1 MAYHTQN
8 DVESLLKQLNF
19 TFTANSK
26 ITATDLATFLADTD
40 RYIDNRLASHYV
52 TPVVDAA
59 GVLILKPVAAQLTAA
74 KCWRIIYAAQ
84 PGESNKA
91 KEWERLSESVLGMI
105 VSKQMALGSATRVS
119 LSDKPYSA
127 MADSEAIWKMNTD
140 QW

>member
-1 MAYHTQN
+1 MAYHAQA
-8 DVESLLKQLNF
+8 DVEALLKQLNF
-19 TFTANSK
+19 TFTTSSK

-40 RYIDNRLASHYV
+40 RYIDNRLVNHYI
-52 TPVVDAA
+52 TPVVDAV

-91 KEWERLSESVLGMI
+91 KEWERMSESVLAMI
-105 VSKQMALGSATRVS
+105 ISKQMSLGNATRVS
-119 LSDKPYSA
+119 PSDSPWSA
-127 MADSEAIWKMNTD
+127 MADSEALWKMNKD

>member
-1 MAYHTQN
+1 MSYHTQA
-8 DVESLLKQLNF
+8 DVEALLKQLNF
-19 TFTANSK
+19 TFTATSK
-26 ITATDLATFLADTD
+26 ITVTDLATYMADTD
-40 RYIDNRLASHYV
+40 RYVDNRLAGYYV
-52 TPVVDAA
+52 TPVTDAA

-91 KEWERLSESVLGMI
+91 KEWERLSESVLNMI
-105 VSKQMALGSATRVS
+105 VSKQMTLGSAARVS
-119 LSDKPYSA
+119 PSDRPYSA